1 MGHGFTGCRA
11 ELHLDARE
19 CGESSGMVAA
29 GAATVDAAG
38 NAYVAWA
45 SYSKAGGARGMVH
58 LYVARSADGGK
69 TWSPSLLDVS
79 AAAPGCETEECSE
92 AYLGA
97 QVALASDAGGTLY
110 AVWSAGNLKMGPQ
123 RIYFSSSTNKGESW
137 LPRVNLSYADPGVEH
152 AFPAIAAGSNGDV
165 RVAWMDARSAPYW
178 NTYYRSSSN
187 GGATWGEEIQL
198 SGYVIGISLHRE
210 EGLPFPVRR
219 LFRDGDRQPRRHARG
234 LGRGI
239 ELPSAWIDPARQ
251 RALGLAAVTV
261 AVVGASR
268 PTSANLRITSCL
280 PVTGAQSL
288 NRLTVPSG

>member
-1 MGHGFTGCRA
+1 
-11 ELHLDARE
+11 
-19 CGESSGMVAA
+19 
-29 GAATVDAAG
+29 
-38 NAYVAWA
+38 
-45 SYSKAGGARGMVH
+45 
-58 LYVARSADGGK
+58 
-69 TWSPSLLDVS
+69 
-79 AAAPGCETEECSE
+79 
-92 AYLGA
+92 
-97 QVALASDAGGTLY
+97 
-110 AVWSAGNLKMGPQ
+110 MGPQ

-152 AFPAIAAGSNGDV
+152 AFHAIAAGSNGDV

-239 ELPSAWIDPARQ
+239 ELPGAGVDLARH
-251 RALGLAAVTV
+251 RAIAFPRVLAAQILVIVILSV
-261 AVVGASR
+261 AKDLYLPRPPRKSNVNAVSR
-268 PTSANLRITSCL
+268 SADRRLS
-280 PVTGAQSL
+280 
-288 NRLTVPSG
+288 RLTVRCGVRGNNGTTPQPGFRSRPDRSSWPFPPAPRWRRPA